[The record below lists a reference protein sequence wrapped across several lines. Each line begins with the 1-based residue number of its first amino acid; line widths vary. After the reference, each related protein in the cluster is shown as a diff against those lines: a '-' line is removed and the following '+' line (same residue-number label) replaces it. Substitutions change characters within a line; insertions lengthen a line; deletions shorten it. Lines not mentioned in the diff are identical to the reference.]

1 MNSLTSKNLDAAQN
15 EAGPSFPVAWLQ
27 WLSTGVLT
35 ALIISGCA
43 HQTKTV
49 APGSPRFEDIKDS
62 GPDQD
67 IDVSGLQDAIPQVEL
82 IRGAGNKTPY
92 EVLGRTYHVNFDT
105 VGFVETGHASWYGKK
120 FHGRKT
126 SNGEVYDMFGM
137 TAAHKHLPIP
147 SYVKVTNLENGKS
160 VVVRI
165 NDRGP
170 FHGDRIIDLSYA
182 AAKKLGYHQQ
192 GTAKVRIEYMQP
204 KAEASQTAQVKSA
217 SGAQRYLQAG
227 AFRSRDSAQAVKSRV
242 ASLTDHQVRVHPEPK
257 RNLYK
262 VLIGPILD
270 DAEVLNLHRLLQQGD
285 LGVPHLVEM

>member
-1 MNSLTSKNLDAAQN
+1 MTLAAPQN
-15 EAGPSFPVAWLQ
+15 GAGRSASGAWLKCFAAGI
-27 WLSTGVLT
+27 LTVL
-35 ALIISGCA
+35 IMSGCTS
-43 HQTKTV
+43 QTKTV

-105 VGFVETGHASWYGKK
+105 VGFVETGYASWYGKK

-147 SYVKVTNLENGKS
+147 SYVKVTNLENGKA
-160 VVVRI
+160 VVVRV

-170 FHGDRIIDLSYA
+170 FHGKRIIDLSYA
-182 AAKKLGYHQQ
+182 AAKKLGYHQK
-192 GTAKVRIEYMQP
+192 GTAKVRIEYLQP
-204 KAEASQTAQVKSA
+204 KADPARSA
-217 SGAQRYLQAG
+217 KTKAANGARRYLQAG
-227 AFRSRDSAQAVKSRV
+227 AFRSQDSAEVVKTRV
-242 ASLTDHQVRVHPEPK
+242 ASLTNHEVRVHPEPQ

-270 DAEVLNLHRLLQQGD
+270 DAEVLNLRRLMQQGD